1 VVKVKLKEVLEKIDE
16 IINDHTMP
24 KRVKT
29 VLASIKEDLV
39 KGNQDQA
46 VRVTSAIYTIDEIVN
61 DVNIPMHTKTALW
74 NIVSDLEALKND

>member
-1 VVKVKLKEVLEKIDE
+1 LTNIKVVLFCKPPRIRL
-16 IINDHTMP
+16 P
-24 KRVKT
+24 RVKT